1 MTNPKKTIIEPV
13 VHRMEG
19 ELKVCDPTKTD
30 HTRTMESWRVMKIM
44 AEITEGF
51 EFLKKYKLA
60 ATIYGSSRIARDDPY
75 YKVASEL
82 ADKLARSGFTIV
94 TGGAGGIMEAANY
107 GAYEA
112 KGESVGLNIRLP
124 HEQAANKY
132 LTAQKDFNYF
142 FTRRVM
148 LAFASEVYVYFP
160 GGYGTLNEFF
170 EIVTLVQTQK
180 IKRIPIV
187 LYGKEFWQP
196 IINILEKRL
205 SDKYHYIDKEDL
217 GLYSLVDSVDE
228 AYEQVLKLVK
238 C

>member
-1 MTNPKKTIIEPV
+1 MKDQNKTIIEPV
-13 VHRMEG
+13 EHRMEG
-19 ELKVCDPTKTD
+19 ELKVCDPDKTD
-30 HTRTMESWRVMKIM
+30 HTRTMESWRLMKIM

-60 ATIYGSSRIARDDPY
+60 ATIYGSSRMTSDDPSY
-75 YKVASEL
+75 QAAEKL
-82 ADKLARSGFTIV
+82 AGSLARSGFTVI
-94 TGGAGGIMEAANY
+94 TGGAGGIMEAANK

-124 HEQAANKY
+124 REQAANKF
-132 LTAQKDFNYF
+132 LTAEKDFSYF

-187 LYGKEFWQP
+187 LYGREFWQP
-196 IINILEKRL
+196 ILDLLEKRL
-205 SDKYHYIDKEDL
+205 YQQNQFIDKADL
-217 GLYSLVDSVDE
+217 DLYRLVDSVDE
-228 AYEQVLKLVK
+228 AYEAILKLVK